1 MAKGLEIKN
10 DEAYVPKKGSIPYN
24 GEDMIDY
31 NRGALIRFEDQQ
43 SMANA
48 LFTSDQ
54 NPNAPLHE
62 VLSQAGIPYTLQ
74 GTLVTIH
81 PLRGQEVDANII
93 VQASKVKGVV
103 CADQLVCK

>member
-1 MAKGLEIKN
+1 MIKGFEIKN
-10 DEAYVPKKGSIPYN
+10 DETYVPKKGPVPYS

-31 NRGALIRFEDQQ
+31 NRGASIRFEDPR

-48 LFTSDQ
+48 LFTTDVNLS
-54 NPNAPLHE
+54 APLHE
-62 VLSQAGIPYTLQ
+62 VLCKAGIPYTLQ

-81 PLRGQEVDANII
+81 PLKGQEVDANII
-93 VQASKVKGVV
+93 KLASKVKGVV